1 MFFPRNRDKI
11 IFPVV
16 LVIALFGSSYRGK
29 YHLRSEMPAAF
40 FGEDLPSKN
49 ASFEEKIANAYW
61 KSAQMNIQWRYPYSS
76 PLPPDPPAVFQIDAP
91 DLEPAASDPAIR
103 LLYWQHLP
111 RVWYS
116 PEIWHKDY
124 GWDFSWISDPL
135 ASGGTWLKDI
145 AGKLFGLN

>member
-1 MFFPRNRDKI
+1 
-11 IFPVV
+11 
-16 LVIALFGSSYRGK
+16 
-29 YHLRSEMPAAF
+29 
-40 FGEDLPSKN
+40 
-49 ASFEEKIANAYW
+49 
-61 KSAQMNIQWRYPYSS
+61 MNIQWRYPYSS

-103 LLYWQHLP
+103 LLYWQHLQ